1 MSGSGHTQGTLVT
14 IRHRTAERVGRWLAL
29 VAIVVLG
36 LASWL
41 HPSVAAAA
49 SDQFDSWTA
58 NYRVATDGSVQ
69 VDETLVY
76 RFDSG
81 SARHGITRTLL
92 LREPWGNADQDAVYD
107 YTDIAVSSPDAPAQT
122 QISRDSS
129 GRERFLQIR
138 IGDPNVQVRN
148 ATATYHISYRI
159 TGAMRTSGSYD
170 EFYWDVVGDNTPTV
184 NNISL
189 SVTVPGGV
197 QDVACYAGQAG
208 TNHPCTTAVLQN
220 ATGDYA
226 QTSKSPSEI
235 VTIGAKISPGLI
247 TDNAPHLVPADAG
260 VSVAGVNSHN
270 AVPVAGLV
278 AGLSAVVSGVVVWL
292 FVRSRRD
299 ERFAGLPPG
308 TLPAAGENV
317 PIVPATRHETI
328 PVRFEPPDIPVAT
341 GGLLVDGRVDATET
355 AATLV
360 QLATQGALEMRTD
373 QASGWL
379 STSKSTVYVRLVNPA
394 VARAPHEV
402 ALLDALFPNP
412 GKEVALRA
420 NGDLTQVSDQLARN
434 VADEARQQGWL
445 RHPFVANALRTSS
458 GYAVVAL
465 IFLSVAFFVALGLS
479 HSPGSSAFLVLP
491 ILGVFLPP
499 LVAVLVANRLTRRGT
514 RNAVGRA
521 LTDQVEGFRTYLSTA
536 EADQIRF
543 EEGEDIFSRYLPWA
557 IVFGIA
563 ERWARL
569 CTQLVEMGRLSAQP
583 PAWYYGDRS
592 AFSYLWFTNA
602 TMHTMQQAAMPVMTS
617 SSGSGWGGGSSFGSG
632 GGFSGGGG
640 GGGGAGGW

>member
-1 MSGSGHTQGTLVT
+1 MSRAGHFRGNPAILRHSWNGRVGLWLGLLTLVILSLT
-14 IRHRTAERVGRWLAL
+14 
-29 VAIVVLG
+29 
-36 LASWL
+36 SWL

-58 NYRVATDGSVQ
+58 TYQVGTDGSVQ
-69 VDETLVY
+69 ADETLVY
-76 RFDSG
+76 RFDPSSG
-81 SARHGITRTLL
+81 RHGITRTLL

-107 YTDIAVSSPDAPAQT
+107 YTDIAVTSPDAPAQT
-122 QISRDSS
+122 QITRDTS

-138 IGDPNVQVRN
+138 IGDPNIQVTN

-159 TGAMRTSGSYD
+159 SGAMRTSGSYD
-170 EFYWDVVGDNTPTV
+170 EFYWDAVGDNTPVV

-197 QDVACYAGQAG
+197 QDVTCYAGQAG
-208 TNHPCTTAVLQN
+208 TNRSCTTATLQGST
-220 ATGDYA
+220 AVYT
-226 QTSKSPSEI
+226 QTSKAPNEL

-260 VSVAGVNSHN
+260 VSVAGVDSRN
-270 AVPVAGLV
+270 AVPVAGALT
-278 AGLSAVVSGVVVWL
+278 GLSAVASGVVVWL

-308 TLPAAGENV
+308 SLPAPGEAV
-317 PIVPATRHETI
+317 PIVKVSRHETI
-328 PVRFEPPDIPVAT
+328 PVRFEPPDIPVAL

-360 QLATQGALEMRTD
+360 QLATRGALQMRTE
-373 QASGWL
+373 QPSRRFGGARA
-379 STSKSTVYVRLVNPA
+379 TVYVRLVNPA
-394 VARAPHEV
+394 IAKAPHEA
-402 ALLDALFPNP
+402 ALLDALFRTP
-412 GKEVALRA
+412 GEEVALRA
-420 NGDLTQVSDQLARN
+420 GGDLTQASDQLGRTIT
-434 VADEARQQGWL
+434 DEARQQGWL
-445 RHPFVANALRTSS
+445 RYSSVGNTIRTSS
-458 GYAVVAL
+458 GYAVVAVV
-465 IFLSVAFFVALGLS
+465 FLLVAGFIALGLS
-479 HSPGSSAFLVLP
+479 QTPGSSAFLLLP
-491 ILGVFLPP
+491 ILGLILPP
-499 LVAVLVANRLTRRGT
+499 LIGVMVAGRLTRKGT
-514 RNAVGRA
+514 RNALGRA
-521 LTDQVEGFRTYLSTA
+521 WTDQVEGFRTYLSTA

-583 PAWYYGDRS
+583 PSWYYGDRS
-592 AFSYLWFTNA
+592 AFTYLWFTDA
-602 TMHTMQQAAMPVMTS
+602 TMHTMQQAAMPAMT
-617 SSGSGWGGGSSFGSG
+617 SSGSGWGGGSSFGAG